1 MLVSFV
7 NESASQLLLK
17 NGCLI
22 THLPNAS
29 GDRFLNALAPSPPLP
44 LVTSPNLAAVYVN
57 LSNAGK
63 ENVGLQVPLN
73 KTLVRKN
80 FVR

>member
-1 MLVSFV
+1 MLGMGNLS
-7 NESASQLLLK
+7 
-17 NGCLI
+17 
-22 THLPNAS
+22 
-29 GDRFLNALAPSPPLP
+29 LAQSIVPLP

-63 ENVGLQVPLN
+63 ESVGLQVPLN

>member
-29 GDRFLNALAPSPPLP
+29 GDRFLNALAPPLP